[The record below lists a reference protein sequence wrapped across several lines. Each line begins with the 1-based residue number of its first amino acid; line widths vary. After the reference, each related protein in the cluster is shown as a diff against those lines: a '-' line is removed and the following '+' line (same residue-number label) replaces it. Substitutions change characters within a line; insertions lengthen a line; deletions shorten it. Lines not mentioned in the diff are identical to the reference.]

1 MAPRETGAGVTEA
14 ALPWTAALA
23 SLLLALGLCMLIAW
37 TYAAT
42 YQGLSYLR
50 EFQHT
55 LALAGVVAAVI
66 LLAIGN
72 ESRGASAWWA
82 R

>member
-1 MAPRETGAGVTEA
+1 MTEV

-55 LALAGVVAAVI
+55 LALAG
-66 LLAIGN
+66 
-72 ESRGASAWWA
+72 R
-82 R
+82 